1 MGADVDH
8 VVEWTLSLYRVCS
21 HTCRTRGVL
30 LRGQGYHGFKCLVG
44 KGVHGGQFAE
54 KLGGGQPNL
63 CQFHTQISKSAL
75 A

>member
-30 LRGQGYHGFKCLVG
+30 LRGQGYLGFKCL
-44 KGVHGGQFAE
+44 VHGGQFAE
-54 KLGGGQPNL
+54 KFVKKDG
-63 CQFHTQISKSAL
+63 S
-75 A
+75 